1 MAAVVATPIHPS
13 LVRGLRVGHWTDP
26 VGLTGCT
33 VLLFDEPAMASG
45 DVRGGAPGSTDTAL
59 LDPWRTVQRIDAV
72 LLTGGSVFGLAAA
85 DGIRRWLDE
94 RGAGILIGKRI
105 VGKDGPADL
114 EHFMKVINVNL
125 TGTYNTMRLVA
136 GAMVQL
142 DPVNDDGA
150 RGVIIN
156 AASIAAFEGQ
166 IGQVAYSASKGG
178 IVAMTLPAARDL
190 GKLGIRVMAI
200 APGAVQTPMI
210 GTISQEL
217 QDSIAAN
224 IPHPSRMAKPD
235 EFAKLALHIV
245 DNDYLNGTVI
255 RLDGAA
261 RLAAK

>member
-1 MAAVVATPIHPS
+1 MQIKGT
-13 LVRGLRVGHWTDP
+13 
-26 VGLTGCT
+26 T
-33 VLLFDEPAMASG
+33 V
-45 DVRGGAPGSTDTAL
+45 
-59 LDPWRTVQRIDAV
+59 II
-72 LLTGGSVFGLAAA
+72 TGGGSGMGAETARAFAQAGANVVLWDMNLAAA
-85 DGIRRWLDE
+85 EAVAQEIDGVAVQCDVTSAESVQAALSKSASARVLVNC
-94 RGAGILIGKRI
+94 AGILIGKRI

-114 EHFMKVINVNL
+114 EHFMKVVNVNL
-125 TGTYNTMRLVA
+125 VGTYNTMRLVA
-136 GAMVQL
+136 GEMSKL
-142 DPVNDDGA
+142 DPVNDDGS

-178 IVAMTLPAARDL
+178 IVGMTLPAARDL

-255 RLDGAA
+255 RLDGAS

>member
-1 MAAVVATPIHPS
+1 MQIKGTTVIITGGGSGMGAETARAFAQAGANVILWDMNFEAAEAVAQDIGGVAVP
-13 LVRGLRVGHWTDP
+13 
-26 VGLTGCT
+26 C
-33 VLLFDEPAMASG
+33 
-45 DVRGGAPGSTDTAL
+45 DVTSEDSVQSAL
-59 LDPWRTVQRIDAV
+59 LKSAGARV
-72 LLTGGSVFGLAAA
+72 LVNC
-85 DGIRRWLDE
+85 
-94 RGAGILIGKRI
+94 AGILIGKRI
-105 VGKDGPADL
+105 VGKEGPADL
-114 EHFMKVINVNL
+114 AHFMKVVNVNL
-125 TGTYNTMRLVA
+125 VGTYNTMRLVA
-136 GAMVQL
+136 GEMSTL
-142 DPVNDDGA
+142 DPVNDDGS

-178 IVAMTLPAARDL
+178 IVGMTLPAARDL

-255 RLDGAA
+255 RLDGAS
-261 RLAAK
+261 RLSAK

>member
-1 MAAVVATPIHPS
+1 MQIKGTTAIITGGGSGMGAETALWFANAGARVVIWDRNLDAANQVAKDVEGVAVQCDVTDEESVKAAVTKSSGARV
-13 LVRGLRVGHWTDP
+13 LVN
-26 VGLTGCT
+26 C
-33 VLLFDEPAMASG
+33 
-45 DVRGGAPGSTDTAL
+45 
-59 LDPWRTVQRIDAV
+59 
-72 LLTGGSVFGLAAA
+72 
-85 DGIRRWLDE
+85 
-94 RGAGILIGKRI
+94 AGILLGKRI
-105 VGKDGPADL
+105 VGKEGPADL
-114 EHFMKVINVNL
+114 DHFMKVINVNL
-125 TGTYNTMRLVA
+125 VGTYNTMRLVA
-136 GAMVQL
+136 GEMSKL
-142 DPVNDDGA
+142 DAIGPDAA

-156 AASIAAFEGQ
+156 TASIAAFEGQ

-178 IVAMTLPAARDL
+178 IVGMTLPAARDL

-224 IPHPSRMAKPD
+224 IPHPSRMAKPQ

-255 RLDGAA
+255 RLDGAS

>member
-1 MAAVVATPIHPS
+1 MDIKGV
-13 LVRGLRVGHWTDP
+13 
-26 VGLTGCT
+26 T
-33 VLLFDEPAMASG
+33 VI
-45 DVRGGAPGSTDTAL
+45 V
-59 LDPWRTVQRIDAV
+59 
-72 LLTGGSVFGLAAA
+72 TGGGSGMGAETARAFARAGAKVVLWDMNIEAAQKIADEIGGIAVSCDVTSEESVQGALTQSAGA
-85 DGIRRWLDE
+85 RVLVNC
-94 RGAGILIGKRI
+94 AGILIGKRI
-105 VGKDGPADL
+105 VGRDGPADL
-114 EHFMKVINVNL
+114 AHFMKVINVNL
-125 TGTYNTMRLVA
+125 TGTYNTMRLA
-136 GAMVQL
+136 AEAMSKL
-142 DPVNDDGA
+142 EPVNEDGA
-150 RGVIIN
+150 RGLIIN

-255 RLDGAA
+255 RLDGAS

>member
-1 MAAVVATPIHPS
+1 MNIK
-13 LVRGLRVGHWTDP
+13 
-26 VGLTGCT
+26 GLTVIITGGG
-33 VLLFDEPAMASG
+33 SG
-45 DVRGGAPGSTDTAL
+45 MGAETAL
-59 LDPWRTVQRIDAV
+59 WFANAGARVVIWDMNLDAANQVAKDVEGVAV
-72 LLTGGSVFGLAAA
+72 RCDVTDENSVKAALAQSA
-85 DGIRRWLDE
+85 
-94 RGAGILIGKRI
+94 GARVLVNCAGVLIGKRI
-105 VGKDGPADL
+105 VGKEGPADL

-125 TGTYNTMRLVA
+125 VGTYNTMRLVA
-136 GAMVQL
+136 GEMAKL
-142 DPVNDDGA
+142 DPVGADGA

-156 AASIAAFEGQ
+156 TASIAAFEGQ

-224 IPHPSRMAKPD
+224 IPHPPRMARPD

-255 RLDGAA
+255 RLDGAS

>member
-1 MAAVVATPIHPS
+1 MQIKGTTAIITGGGSGMGAETALWFANAGARVVIWDRNLDAANQVAKDVEGVAVQCDVTDEESVKAAVAKSSGARV
-13 LVRGLRVGHWTDP
+13 LVN
-26 VGLTGCT
+26 C
-33 VLLFDEPAMASG
+33 
-45 DVRGGAPGSTDTAL
+45 
-59 LDPWRTVQRIDAV
+59 
-72 LLTGGSVFGLAAA
+72 
-85 DGIRRWLDE
+85 
-94 RGAGILIGKRI
+94 AGILLGKRI
-105 VGKDGPADL
+105 VGKEGPADL
-114 EHFMKVINVNL
+114 DHFMKVINVNL
-125 TGTYNTMRLVA
+125 VGTYNTMRLVA
-136 GAMVQL
+136 GEMSKL
-142 DPVNDDGA
+142 DAIGPDAA

-156 AASIAAFEGQ
+156 TASIAAFEGQ

-178 IVAMTLPAARDL
+178 IVGMTLPAARDL

-224 IPHPSRMAKPD
+224 IPHPSRMAKPQ

-255 RLDGAA
+255 RLDGAS

>member
-1 MAAVVATPIHPS
+1 MEIK
-13 LVRGLRVGHWTDP
+13 GLRV
-26 VGLTGCT
+26 
-33 VLLFDEPAMASG
+33 
-45 DVRGGAPGSTDTAL
+45 
-59 LDPWRTVQRIDAV
+59 II
-72 LLTGGSVFGLAAA
+72 TGGGSGMGAETARAFAKAGAQVILWDMNIEAAKSVAADIGGRAVACDVTNEDSVLAALAESA
-85 DGIRRWLDE
+85 DARVLVNC
-94 RGAGILIGKRI
+94 AGILIGKRI
-105 VGKDGPADL
+105 VGKDGAADL
-114 EHFMKVINVNL
+114 AHFMKVINVNL

-136 GAMVQL
+136 AAMSKL

-255 RLDGAA
+255 RLDGAS